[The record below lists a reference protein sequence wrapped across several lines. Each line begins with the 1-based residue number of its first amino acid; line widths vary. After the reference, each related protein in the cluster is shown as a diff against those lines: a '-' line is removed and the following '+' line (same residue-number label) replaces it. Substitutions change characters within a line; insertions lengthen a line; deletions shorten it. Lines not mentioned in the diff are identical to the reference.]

1 LKILCGGILRVGRNQ
16 SRLRTSSYRL
26 ARGSGVWLNKGI
38 LGRRR
43 PGSSGCLVLD
53 VRLPG
58 QSGLDFH
65 DGLSEA
71 NVHLLVIFISA
82 HSDVPMSVRA
92 MKAGAAE
99 FLTKPVQHQELLET
113 FRRTIE
119 RGRTRRA
126 DERLFRSSGR
136 F

>member
-1 LKILCGGILRVGRNQ
+1 
-16 SRLRTSSYRL
+16 
-26 ARGSGVWLNKGI
+26 
-38 LGRRR
+38 
-43 PGSSGCLVLD
+43 
-53 VRLPG
+53 
-58 QSGLDFH
+58 
-65 DGLSEA
+65 
-71 NVHLLVIFISA
+71 
-82 HSDVPMSVRA
+82 MSVRA